1 MAFGNGGVDLFFVIS
16 GFVMAYTM
24 ARYAG
29 QPVGFLGNR
38 FWRIA
43 PLAYLVAFAW
53 AALEITFNLDPGR
66 PITGGNLASAMTF
79 IPFTSQYDF
88 PQPRVL
94 WTLSFE
100 FTFYTLVALCC
111 AVRRGPGLLLGL
123 TAMLGIA
130 GLFWVSTVPLLRWFT
145 NPILLEFAAGVTA
158 FLLWERVSP
167 RLLIV
172 SALSGSL
179 LFITYLLVGTPRV
192 DANPGGLVSGST
204 VVVRLIYW
212 GLPAFLIFS
221 AVIAMR
227 PTGTGAVVLSL
238 KKLGDASYSLYLT
251 HLFAIDGA
259 RALGLGWPIAV
270 LSAVVLGLAVY
281 RWVEAPLLSMRNWR
295 PSLYRPSYIRE

>member
-1 MAFGNGGVDLFFVIS
+1 MAF
-16 GFVMAYTM
+16 TM

-29 QPVGFLGNR
+29 QPGGFLRNR

-43 PLAYLVAFAW
+43 PLAYLVAIAW
-53 AALEITFNLDPGR
+53 IALQVGFNLDPDR
-66 PITGGNLASAMTF
+66 PITAGNLASAMTF

-111 AVRRGPGLLLGL
+111 AFRRGPGLLLGL
-123 TAMLGIA
+123 TAMLGTV
-130 GLFWVSTVPLLRWFT
+130 GLFWVGALPLLRWFT
-145 NPILLEFAAGVTA
+145 NPILLEFALGVVA

-167 RLLIV
+167 RLLLV

-204 VVVRLIYW
+204 VVARLIYW
-212 GLPAFLIFS
+212 GLSAFLIFN
-221 AVIAMR
+221 AVIAVR
-227 PTGTGAVVLSL
+227 PGTGLAATSL

-259 RALGLGWPIAV
+259 KHLGLGWPLA
-270 LSAVVLGLAVY
+270 LPSAVILGLAVH
-281 RWVEAPLLSMRNWR
+281 RWVETPLLTARNWR
-295 PSLYRPSYIRE
+295 PSRYRPSYVRE

>member
-1 MAFGNGGVDLFFVIS
+1 
-16 GFVMAYTM
+16 
-24 ARYAG
+24 
-29 QPVGFLGNR
+29 
-38 FWRIA
+38 
-43 PLAYLVAFAW
+43 
-53 AALEITFNLDPGR
+53 
-66 PITGGNLASAMTF
+66 MTF

-88 PQPRVL
+88 PQPRML

-100 FTFYTLVALCC
+100 FTFYTLVAMCC
-111 AVRRGPGLLLGL
+111 AFRRGPGLLLGL

-145 NPILLEFAAGVTA
+145 NPILLEFALGVVA
-158 FLLWERVSP
+158 FLLWERVSA

-172 SALSGSL
+172 SALVGGL
-179 LFITYLLVGTPRV
+179 LFITYLLIGTPRI

-212 GLPAFLIFS
+212 GLPAFVIFN
-221 AVIAMR
+221 AAIALR
-227 PTGTGAVVLSL
+227 PGTGVVAFSL

-259 RALGLGWPIAV
+259 RLLGIGWLAAV

-281 RWVEAPLLSMRNWR
+281 RWVEDPLLSLRDWQPR
-295 PSLYRPSYIRE
+295 VRRPSYIRE